1 MTFKGTVIFNG
12 TVLSG
17 FVTKYGF
24 SEARREILGPNEST
38 ARSGSGIDDTR
49 AIKFD
54 PTYTLIP
61 LTPAQ
66 MKIIW
71 GLASL
76 KGYRTLKYTDAT
88 GELQSVQARMHVQGG
103 AQLVM
108 DTSERTLYDGIV
120 LNFEVK

>member
-17 FVTKYGF
+17 LVTKYGF
-24 SEARREILGPNEST
+24 NETRREILGPNESV
-38 ARSGSGIDDTR
+38 ARSGAGIDDTR
-49 AIKFD
+49 AVKFD

-66 MKIIW
+66 VAIVW
-71 GLASL
+71 NLASL

-88 GELQSVQARMHVQGG
+88 GALRPVQARLHVQGG

-120 LNFEVK
+120 LYFEVK